1 MKWNNRLVRALII
14 AATVGA
20 MILSAIADLRWA

>member
-1 MKWNNRLVRALII
+1 MKWNSRLVRALII

-20 MILSAIADLRWA
+20 MILSAIADARWA